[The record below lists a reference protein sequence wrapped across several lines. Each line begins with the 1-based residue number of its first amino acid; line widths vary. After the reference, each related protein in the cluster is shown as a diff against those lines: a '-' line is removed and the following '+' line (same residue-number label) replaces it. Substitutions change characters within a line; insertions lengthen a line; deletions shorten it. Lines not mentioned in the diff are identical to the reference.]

1 MENGTENDALLFSP
15 CLLPFSVNVF
25 SGIQNN
31 GLFCGILVATAVLQV
46 LIVQFG
52 REAFS
57 VRTGGLDAK
66 GWAMSLAIGAVSLPV
81 QQVINL
87 VYSGGMRF
95 NGFRLAKR
103 RRRDGALTVR
113 RGGDSRKSKV
123 Q

>member
-1 MENGTENDALLFSP
+1 M
-15 CLLPFSVNVF
+15 F

-31 GLFCGILVATAVLQV
+31 GLFCGILVVTAVLQV

-57 VRTGGLDAK
+57 VLTGGLDAK